1 MTHGFVESRPEE
13 PDVASREQHSSDWNR
28 YICHDLGPFGG
39 WVVVFDGTR
48 VSGIRTRE
56 EARDLIRAFK
66 KDPESVPVYVVQE
79 S

>member
-1 MTHGFVESRPEE
+1 MNHGFVESPPEK
-13 PDVASREQHSSDWNR
+13 PLMASREQHSSDESR
-28 YICHDLGPFGG
+28 YICHELGPNEG

>member
-1 MTHGFVESRPEE
+1 MTHGFVESPPEKTE
-13 PDVASREQHSSDWNR
+13 VVERHSADESR
-28 YICHDLGPFGG
+28 YIDHELGPNGG

-66 KDPESVPVYVVQE
+66 KDPESVPIYVVQE

>member
-1 MTHGFVESRPEE
+1 MTHGFVESPPEKTE
-13 PDVASREQHSSDWNR
+13 VVERHSSDWNR
-28 YICHDLGPFGG
+28 YICHELGPFGG

>member
-1 MTHGFVESRPEE
+1 MTHGFIESPPEK
-13 PDVASREQHSSDWNR
+13 PLVASRERHSSDESR
-28 YICHDLGPFGG
+28 YIDHELGPFGG

-56 EARDLIRAFK
+56 EARELIRAFK
-66 KDPESVPVYVVQE
+66 KDPESVPIYVVQE